1 MMHVLEFF
9 DGLIVVPHV
18 DVIIATLPEPSIS
31 RHLEFSRHL
40 LFQNLQ
46 DGGGWEIASFADQQ
60 RNMLGHD
67 DLSGGDEGMALPEL
81 LPLLLEDAVSGPC
94 GEPEP
99 SLVTTEGYNV
109 EVARVLIAD

>member
-1 MMHVLEFF
+1 MRLDLDRAVFSGEVMAEVGPRPVLRSCHQASADWIAMHVLEFF

-18 DVIIATLPEPSIS
+18 EALVTTLPEPSIS

-67 DLSGGDEGMALPEL
+67 NISGDNESVALPH
-81 LPLLLEDAVSGPC
+81 
-94 GEPEP
+94 
-99 SLVTTEGYNV
+99 LV
-109 EVARVLIAD
+109 